1 MMVMR
6 LFKKLEDLEGK
17 MPQSGEHSTGSIFV
31 INSREAT
38 MGAAILVHAQAK
50 QSLAARKQKSQRND
64 RSLF

>member
-17 MPQSGEHSTGSIFV
+17 MPQSGEHSTGSIFG

-38 MGAAILVHAQAK
+38 MRATILVHTQAK
-50 QSLAARKQKSQRND
+50 PSLSARKQKVQRND
-64 RSLF
+64 PSLF